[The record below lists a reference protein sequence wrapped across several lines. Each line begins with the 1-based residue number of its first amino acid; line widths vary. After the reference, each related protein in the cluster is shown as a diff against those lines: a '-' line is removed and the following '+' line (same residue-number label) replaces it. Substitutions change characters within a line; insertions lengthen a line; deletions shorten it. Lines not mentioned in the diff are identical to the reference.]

1 MVTAFLFASFL
12 LLVGLFLRVKLK
24 LLQVLYIPA
33 AISGGL
39 VGLAALQGGS
49 TVAEALGVTSTA
61 LPAEWLTEQLKTWPG
76 FLIAVVFAGLFLDK
90 PARPFAQILRGAAR
104 QGNMV
109 WIISLGQVGL
119 GFLAVWLIIEPLQL
133 HPFEGPVPIYFGQ
146 LIEAGFVGGHGTS
159 AALGGV
165 YEKLGYP
172 AAKDLAFFMA
182 TVGLIYSVASGMFFV
197 NLAVRRGWTRMGKVE
212 IPQVSGLE
220 ARHLAEEIGLGKV
233 SAEVLDPLVFQGIIL
248 ATAFA
253 LGLGMQQLF
262 ELGVQKLG
270 LNFGGLPLFMFTLL
284 GGWLV
289 RDAMRLLGIGDLID
303 PATIGRLVA
312 AAMEYLIVAAIASLN
327 LTLVIQSIVPLSI
340 LLLVAFVWTT
350 VCLLLIGR
358 RLLPAAYWFELG
370 IINHGMATGVT
381 ASGLMLLRIIDK
393 DFDSGAA
400 EDYALAAPLSA
411 PFVGGGMLTVIAFPQ
426 MVLSLGVGFT
436 AGIVLLVTA
445 TLVGVGFLMSDRR
458 TS

>member
-1 MVTAFLFASFL
+1 
-12 LLVGLFLRVKLK
+12 
-24 LLQVLYIPA
+24 
-33 AISGGL
+33 
-39 VGLAALQGGS
+39 
-49 TVAEALGVTSTA
+49 
-61 LPAEWLTEQLKTWPG
+61 
-76 FLIAVVFAGLFLDK
+76 
-90 PARPFAQILRGAAR
+90 
-104 QGNMV
+104 
-109 WIISLGQVGL
+109 
-119 GFLAVWLIIEPLQL
+119 
-133 HPFEGPVPIYFGQ
+133 
-146 LIEAGFVGGHGTS
+146 
-159 AALGGV
+159 
-165 YEKLGYP
+165 
-172 AAKDLAFFMA
+172 
-182 TVGLIYSVASGMFFV
+182 
-197 NLAVRRGWTRMGKVE
+197 
-212 IPQVSGLE
+212 
-220 ARHLAEEIGLGKV
+220 
-233 SAEVLDPLVFQGIIL
+233 
-248 ATAFA
+248 
-253 LGLGMQQLF
+253 
-262 ELGVQKLG
+262 VQKLG

-426 MVLSLGVGFT
+426 MVLSLGVWFT